1 MTSPKRTCSA
11 TLKNIVSLIH
21 MNIMTVHSIS
31 ITPTKQLILRHPNAA
46 KIYTFKNASDILKS
60 NNDKI
65 MELN

>member
-1 MTSPKRTCSA
+1 
-11 TLKNIVSLIH
+11 

-31 ITPTKQLILRHPNAA
+31 MTPTKQLILRHPNAA